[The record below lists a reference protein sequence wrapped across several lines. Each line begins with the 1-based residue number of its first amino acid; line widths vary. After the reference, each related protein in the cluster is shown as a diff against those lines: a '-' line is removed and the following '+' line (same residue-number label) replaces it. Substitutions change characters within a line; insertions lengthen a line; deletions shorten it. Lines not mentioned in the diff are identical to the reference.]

1 MTKTCSV
8 ALCVMSC
15 SPSINFTSGSAYCD
29 PMKQVVG
36 VLMSCPLMETGIA
49 PLCLGCIQ
57 IVFAT
62 DTLFIP
68 DSISSV

>member
-8 ALCVMSC
+8 TLREMSC
-15 SPSINFTSGSAYCD
+15 TLSINFTSGSMYCD
-29 PMKQVVG
+29 PMKQAVG
-36 VLMSCPLMETGIA
+36 VLMSCPLMETEIA
-49 PLCLGCIQ
+49 LLCLG
-57 IVFAT
+57 VFVT

>member
-8 ALCVMSC
+8 ALREISC
-15 SPSINFTSGSAYCD
+15 TPSINFTSGSMYCD
-29 PMKQVVG
+29 LMKQAVG
-36 VLMSCPLMETGIA
+36 VLMSCPLMETEIA
-49 PLCLGCIQ
+49 PLCLGGIR

-68 DSISSV
+68 DSMSSV